1 MHTLPQNVPLIR
13 GLMKLIYGDLTQLNL
28 GVTIVSRFDTL
39 LDDEY
44 LLGDSFARH
53 NDYLH
58 LSSRGIRTLAR
69 LFKDGIFSKTLFR
82 NKQHSKRLLSVVV
95 KEARGLNVL
104 RNDGIIH
111 QRIIQV
117 LS

>member
-1 MHTLPQNVPLIR
+1 M
-13 GLMKLIYGDLTQLNL
+13 NL

>member
-1 MHTLPQNVPLIR
+1 M
-13 GLMKLIYGDLTQLNL
+13 NL

-69 LFKDGIFSKTLFR
+69 LFKDGIFSKTLSG

-95 KEARGLNVL
+95 KEGLNVL